1 VSEPEASTAQ
11 SGAGLPSGSGVHAG
25 GRSTDAPS
33 AAGKSPLRDRS
44 LRALLAAEVVSTT
57 GTQMTWLALPWFVL
71 VTTGSATRMT
81 LVIAAELIGLGT
93 LGLPG
98 GKLLRRLGA
107 RRTMLLCDGARAPLI
122 LLVPVLHWTG
132 TLSFPALLAVAFALG
147 ALAAPYFPAQ
157 KLILPELLGE
167 DERRVSEANALFQGA
182 TRLTLLLGPV
192 AAGAL
197 IAFLDAPSVLVVDAV
212 TYVVAFGLV
221 AGFVPRVAPVVE
233 EEGTDTSIRAGL
245 RFLVRDPLLR
255 VWSVVFALGDA
266 AWTAF
271 FATVPVL
278 VVARFGGDPRI
289 AGWLLASFGA
299 GALIGNTVAYRFLLK
314 RVDGL
319 RLIAVCIMGQALPL
333 WLLTLPLPAAAL
345 SGAIVASGI
354 ANGLV
359 NPSLHTIST
368 LRVPVPLRPAVM
380 SVGML
385 LWAVANPLGL
395 FGVGPVLDA
404 AGPEPVLVAFAATQT
419 VMMALVAVSSAR
431 AAAGAPRL
439 LAEQA

>member
-1 VSEPEASTAQ
+1 M
-11 SGAGLPSGSGVHAG
+11 
-25 GRSTDAPS
+25 S
-33 AAGKSPLRDRS
+33 ATSVLRDRS

-57 GTQMTWLALPWFVL
+57 GGQMTWLALPWFVL
-71 VTTGSATRMT
+71 VSTGSATRMT
-81 LVIAAELIGLGT
+81 LVIAAELIGLGL

-98 GKLLRRLGA
+98 GKLLGRIGA
-107 RRTMLLCDGARAPLI
+107 RRTMLVCDGARAPLM

-132 TLSFPALLAVAFALG
+132 GLSFAALVALAFGLG
-147 ALAAPYFPAQ
+147 ALSAPYFASQ

-167 DERRVSEANALFQGA
+167 DERRVSEANALFQAA

-197 IAFLDAPSVLVVDAV
+197 IAVFDAPIVLVIDAA
-212 TYVVAFGLV
+212 TYLVGFTLV
-221 AGFVPRVAPVVE
+221 ALFVPHRRPVVE
-233 EEGTDTSIRAGL
+233 EGADTSIRAGV
-245 RFLVRDPLLR
+245 RFLLNDPLLR
-255 VWSVVFALGDA
+255 VWSILFALGDA

-278 VVARFGGDPRI
+278 VVVRFDADPRV

-299 GALIGNTVAYRFLLK
+299 GALIGNGVAYRFLLK

-333 WLLTLPLPAAAL
+333 WLLTMPLPAAAL
-345 SGAIVASGI
+345 SGALLVSGI

-368 LRVPVPLRPAVM
+368 LRVPVPLRPAVT

-385 LWAVANPLGL
+385 IWAGLNPLGL

-419 VMMALVAVSSAR
+419 VMMALVALSAIR
-431 AAAGAPRL
+431 AVNAPRP